1 MNRDTMSRWLKT
13 VMVIAAGVTFAG
25 TLGGCTK
32 NVAGR
37 SVLSIG
43 GLSRE
48 RELSLGAEAKP
59 QMVQEFGGEV
69 ASPALREYVTRIGRS
84 MAAVTEG
91 DNPSL
96 PWEFTLLNSDVINA
110 FALPGGKV
118 FISRGLAEQ
127 MTNEAQLAG
136 VLGHEIGH
144 VTARHTS
151 ERFAQANVAQISA
164 GIAGAAIGA
173 SGSEAAAQ
181 IGGYVI
187 NVGGSG
193 ILLKFSRDQ
202 ESESDMLGMRY
213 MSKVGYNPLGQRQ
226 VMEILARAAG
236 EGSAP
241 EFFATHPSPQTR
253 IGRVQKLLDTTFR
266 DTQNNPQYQLHEER
280 FRRDFLAKLAIL
292 PAAPDKGQRETRL
305 ALGDPASWCAHCAAK
320 RAAVTSNDL
329 NHEIR

>member
-1 MNRDTMSRWLKT
+1 MNRDAMSGWMKAT
-13 VMVIAAGVTFAG
+13 VLVIAGVVGAGV
-25 TLGGCTK
+25 LGGCSK
-32 NVAGR
+32 NIATGR
-37 SVLSIG
+37 SQLVG
-43 GLSRE
+43 MSRDQE
-48 RELSLGAEAKP
+48 ISTGAQYKP
-59 QMVQEFGGEV
+59 QMVEEFGGEV
-69 ASPALREYVTRIGRS
+69 QAPAIRDYVTRIGQS
-84 MAAVTEG
+84 LAAVTEG

-144 VTARHTS
+144 VTARHSS
-151 ERFAQANVAQISA
+151 ERFAQQTGLGV
-164 GIAGAAIGA
+164 GAAILGA
-173 SGSEAAAQ
+173 VVGAAAGDDSVGQ
-181 IGGYVI
+181 AAGYAVSTGGGMV
-187 NVGGSG
+187 V
-193 ILLKFSRDQ
+193 LKFSRDQ

-280 FRRDFLAKLAIL
+280 FRRDFLAKLALL
-292 PAAPDKGQRETRL
+292 PDAPDKGQRETRL
-305 ALGDPASWCAHCAAK
+305 ALGDPASWCVHCAAK
-320 RAAVTSNDL
+320 RAAATPIDL
-329 NHEIR
+329 NQEIR

>member
-1 MNRDTMSRWLKT
+1 MNRVAMSGWMKSIVL
-13 VMVIAAGVTFAG
+13 VAAGVLVLGGA
-25 TLGGCTK
+25 GGCTK

-37 SVLSIG
+37 SVLSFG

-48 RELSLGAEAKP
+48 QELSLGAEAKP

-69 ASPALREYVTRIGRS
+69 ASPALREYVTRVGRS

-151 ERFAQANVAQISA
+151 ERFAQSNVAQISA

-173 SGSEAAAQ
+173 SGSQAAAEL
-181 IGGYVI
+181 GGYVI
-187 NVGGSG
+187 NIGGSG

-213 MSKVGYNPLGQRQ
+213 MAKVGYNPLGQRQ

-280 FRRDFLAKLAIL
+280 FRRDFLAKLSLL
-292 PAAPDKGQRETRL
+292 PDAPDKGQRETRL

-320 RAAVTSNDL
+320 RAGGPAHADAQ
-329 NHEIR
+329 